1 MEEQFTKELYKEL
14 VDNMSDGVYFVT
26 KDRKILYW
34 NKAAEEITGYK
45 ASEVVG
51 SFCFDNILKHIDEK
65 GTELCLSE
73 CPLVTAMK
81 NNANEQKEVFLH
93 NKNGER
99 IPVFV
104 RVSPIKDKNGNIIGA
119 VESFSKNIESILLK
133 EQIKELAEKS
143 FVDELTG
150 IPNRRFF
157 NRILEM
163 KVSEFDRYG
172 TVFGLLFIDIDDFKN
187 VNDSY
192 GHIVG
197 DRVLKMVA
205 NTLSLNVR
213 SSDLVA
219 RWGGEEF
226 LVIVQRVEDSLLL
239 KIAEKLRI
247 LVMHSG
253 LSYQNDSISVTVSI
267 GGTIFKKGDTPESI
281 VKRAD
286 DLMMNAKNNGKN
298 RAVVG

>member
-1 MEEQFTKELYKEL
+1 MEEHFTKELYKEL
-14 VDNMSDGVYFVT
+14 VDNMSEGVYFVT

-51 SFCFDNILKHIDEK
+51 SFCFDNILRHIDEK
-65 GTELCLSE
+65 GTELCISE
-73 CPLVTAMK
+73 CPLVAAMK
-81 NNANEQKEVFLH
+81 NNSNEQKEVFLH

-133 EQIKELAEKS
+133 EQIKELAQKS

-157 NRILEM
+157 NRTLEM
-163 KVSEFDRYG
+163 KVTEFERYG
-172 TVFGLLFIDIDDFKN
+172 TVFGLLFIDIDDFKSI
-187 VNDSY
+187 NDSY
-192 GHIVG
+192 GHIAG